1 MSARHLTSSA
11 TWQPYFLSLLRII
24 AGLLFMQHGYAK
36 LFGFPHVAAY
46 THLHYLSLIGASGFI
61 EAIFGTL
68 VFLGLFAR
76 PAAFIVSGEMAI
88 GYFLVH
94 NPQGPFPILNDGGL
108 AVLFCFVFLYLS
120 VAGPGPVSVDRLR
133 RGGHGRH

>member
-1 MSARHLTSSA
+1 MPSRSLTSSA

-36 LFGFPHVAAY
+36 LFGFPHIAAY
-46 THLHYLSLIGASGFI
+46 EHLQLLSLTGASGFI
-61 EAIFGTL
+61 ETIFGTL

-76 PAAFIVSGEMAI
+76 PAAFILSGEMAI

-94 NPQGPFPILNDGGL
+94 NPQGPFPILNHGDL
-108 AVLFCFVFLYLS
+108 AVLFCFVFLYLF
-120 VAGPGPVSVDRLR
+120 VAGPGPVSVDRLL
-133 RGGHGRH
+133 RGGRARR